1 MSEEEIERKIAVIF
15 ATDVVGYSKHMEA
28 DESSTI
34 KNLRACEK
42 ILTAL
47 FEKHKGRL
55 FNTGGDSFLAEF
67 PSAVSAVECAVEFQK
82 AIKDRNSSND
92 TSVKLEF
99 RIGINSGD
107 VVKEKDNLLGDGVNI
122 AARLEALAQTGG
134 ITLSKSVYDFV
145 KGKTSHEFNDIGLQK
160 VKQNEFHAYDVILN
174 PNQKRRVKAKNSY
187 SSKMLLAVAFVLI
200 AAMAIGA
207 FFLTPK
213 FDTEKNVL
221 FGDLSLAVLP
231 LKNISNK
238 KNDEPFVNGLSNS
251 IRTLVAKTKRFS
263 VISQTS
269 SKAFANSN
277 RSLLEIAD
285 ELNVDYLIEGD
296 FQHIGDQISIDVSMV
311 EAKTGEIVWDK
322 NFKATFELSLGL
334 QEEIALHIASHLT
347 SKYGGFWARLIE
359 EKTPDIGFG
368 QSQNMDAHQLILAAW
383 GEFFTS
389 FRTDT
394 ERRLLN
400 AVDLGSQSL
409 EMEEAT
415 ETYGLLA
422 FSYGRLA
429 GLTKNKLYFEKALQ
443 ISELGLDFDPSGDL
457 IYRALG
463 FIEFELRPQF
473 ESVQLNK
480 DAILKYYEKSIYHN
494 PSDSNSYTWK
504 ALIHAKF
511 GAGEKAVKSAQRA
524 IELSPTMQGWEC
536 WPYALAYYSTR
547 DFERM
552 LEYSRQGQCKE
563 YAALAA
569 YQLAQKN
576 LALKLYQQYVEN
588 YERQYN
594 KTFSFNYLENQEYF
608 VAKEEN
614 LEFKRKLKVVHD
626 SWLAEQAS

>member
-67 PSAVSAVECAVEFQK
+67 ASAVSAIECAVEFQK
-82 AIKDRNSSND
+82 AIKNRNSSDD

-107 VVKEKDNLLGDGVNI
+107 VVKEKENLLGDGVNI
-122 AARLEALAQTGG
+122 AARLEALAQIGG
-134 ITLSKSVYDFV
+134 ITISKGVYDFV

-174 PNQKRRVKAKNSY
+174 PNQKRKIKGKKFNN
-187 SSKMLLAVAFVLI
+187 SKMLLGFAFVLI
-200 AAMAIGA
+200 AAVAIGT

-231 LKNISNK
+231 FKNVSNK

-277 RSLLEIAD
+277 NGLLEIAD

-334 QEEIALHIASHLT
+334 QEEIALNIASHLT
-347 SKYGGFWARLIE
+347 SKYGGFWAKLV
-359 EKTPDIGFG
+359 EKETPDIGFG

-383 GEFFTS
+383 KEFYIS

-394 ERRLLN
+394 ERRLLK
-400 AVDLGSQSL
+400 AVDLGLRSL

-415 ETYGLLA
+415 ETYGLLS

-429 GLTKNKLYFEKALQ
+429 KLTNNRLYFEKSQ
-443 ISELGLDFDPSGDL
+443 EISELGLDFDPSGDL

-463 FIEFELRPQF
+463 YIEFDLRPHF
-473 ESVQLNK
+473 EGVQLDK
-480 DAILKYYEKSIYHN
+480 DLILKYYDRSIFHN

-504 ALIHAKF
+504 ALIYAKF
-511 GAGEKAVKSAQRA
+511 GDGEQAVKSAQRA

-563 YAALAA
+563 YSALAA
-569 YQLAQKN
+569 YQLDQKK
-576 LALKLYQQYVEN
+576 LASEFYQQYVEN
-588 YERQYN
+588 YEQQHN
-594 KTFSFNYLENQEYF
+594 KNFSFKHLENQEYF
-608 VAKEEN
+608 IAKEEN
-614 LEFKRKLKVVHD
+614 LEFISQLKTVHD
-626 SWLAEQAS
+626 SWLTGKAS